1 MTSRIIPLI
10 AIWVMLLL
18 CPRALPQES
27 LSTLRGTVTDNSG
40 ASVSGAAI
48 TALEVAT
55 NIKARVASSDSQG
68 NFEMPGLKQGV
79 YRLTATP
86 YFNAIQ
92 NGRPLLQFPNPFP
105 AGAATATIPSQSANG
120 YPKETTNGYI
130 QQFSRTAERQ
140 IRDVGVRLSY
150 VGSRN
155 SGVNYSLNIN
165 KPQPSLV
172 PFAAARRPYPQ
183 LVNVNYAR
191 SDGRQLYNSLTVEAK
206 RKTGWVT
213 FDGYWTWA
221 HNMVNYL
228 NLENPY
234 NALLWNR
241 DEVTQRHRAVINSI
255 WEIPVGRGKRFMPHA
270 ARFGG
275 AVLGGWKLGWVAILQ
290 TGQFFSPS
298 FSGSDPSG
306 TNTSGG
312 RPDRVC
318 NGNLN
323 SDQRQLNRWFD
334 AACFAVPPTG
344 RFGNAGVNILEVPA
358 STLTISA

>member
-1 MTSRIIPLI
+1 
-10 AIWVMLLL
+10 
-18 CPRALPQES
+18 
-27 LSTLRGTVTDNSG
+27 
-40 ASVSGAAI
+40 
-48 TALEVAT
+48 
-55 NIKARVASSDSQG
+55 
-68 NFEMPGLKQGV
+68 
-79 YRLTATP
+79 
-86 YFNAIQ
+86 
-92 NGRPLLQFPNPFP
+92 
-105 AGAATATIPSQSANG
+105 
-120 YPKETTNGYI
+120 
-130 QQFSRTAERQ
+130 
-140 IRDVGVRLSY
+140 VGVRLSY

-191 SDGRQLYNSLTVEAK
+191 SDGRQMYNSLTVEAK

-334 AACFAVPPTG
+334 AACFAVPLIG
-344 RFGNAGVNILEVPA
+344 RFGNAGVNILEGPGFHTHNLSLTKRFHLSERFALDYMAAASNVLNHPNFLSPGANNTNISVPGQVA
-358 STLTISA
+358 VITAQHGRFSADRSGPRFFDMRLRLEF